1 MAQIDVS
8 ALLSDPDFTDNIQ
21 VLTRVPA
28 IDNFGENTITE
39 STLNTIGSVQ
49 PATGKALSRIPEA
62 AREANMSNF
71 WFKGEIVSF
80 APGLYTSVLVFRGH
94 RFQVKNIFDWSNWGA
109 GWTEGLCVAEVP
121 AP

>member
-8 ALLSDPDFTDNIQ
+8 ALLSDPDFTDSIQ
-21 VLTRVPA
+21 VLTRVPVV
-28 IDNFGENTITE
+28 DSFGQNSITE

-49 PATGKALSRIPEA
+49 PASGKALLRIPEA

-71 WFKGEIVSF
+71 WFKGTIVSF
-80 APGLYTSVLVFRGH
+80 APGLYTSILVFRGM